1 MCIFNDVKQ
10 YVLKVL
16 ALFGP
21 TKELSMD
28 LVTLLNNLIANIN
41 ALQLQLAD
49 AQVSA
54 DALAKAKF
62 DEGFA
67 AGVASVTGG
76 GFTQADIDAAVATAV
91 APLITQVAALQVQV
105 DGIPAQILAAIEAFK
120 VDALAKMK
128 AEEMNLELILAPA
141 PVSV

>member
-1 MCIFNDVKQ
+1 
-10 YVLKVL
+10 
-16 ALFGP
+16 
-21 TKELSMD
+21 MD
-28 LVTLLNNLIANIN
+28 LVTLLNNLIANIT

-67 AGVASVTGG
+67 AGVASVTPAG

-91 APLITQVAALQVQV
+91 APLVAQVASLQVQV

-120 VDALAKMK
+120 VDALAKLK
-128 AEEMNLELILAPA
+128 TEEGALENILAPA
-141 PVSV
+141 PAPVTV